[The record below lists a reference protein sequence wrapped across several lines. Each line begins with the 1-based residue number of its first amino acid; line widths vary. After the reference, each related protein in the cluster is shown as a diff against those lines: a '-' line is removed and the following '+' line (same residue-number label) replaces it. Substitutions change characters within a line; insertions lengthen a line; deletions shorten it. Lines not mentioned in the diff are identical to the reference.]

1 VKVCIVG
8 AGAIGGLLG
17 TRLAQSGINVSALAR
32 GATAASLREH
42 GFRLQTADGLAT
54 APVTVV
60 EGAATPGPQDL
71 VVVAV
76 KGPSLRAVAPAVAA
90 LSDERTV
97 VLTAMNGV
105 PWWFFDGLGGTY
117 EGTRLATVDPDGAIA
132 AAIPRERVV
141 GAVVHLAC
149 SAPAPGLVRH
159 GVGNRLIVGEPA
171 GGTSARVE
179 RIAAMFRSARFD
191 VDVSPRI
198 QADIWYKLWGNMTMN
213 PVSAFTGATL
223 DRILDDPL
231 ANAFCL
237 SVMREAAA
245 IGTAIGCPIGETG
258 EARNQVTRRL
268 GAVKTSMLQDV
279 EAGRP
284 VEIDALLSAV
294 REIGTRT
301 GIATPNLDALLG
313 LARLHARTHGLYPT

>member
-1 VKVCIVG
+1 MKVCIVG

-32 GATAASLREH
+32 GATAAALREH

-198 QADIWYKLWGNMTMN
+198 QADI
-213 PVSAFTGATL
+213 
-223 DRILDDPL
+223 
-231 ANAFCL
+231 
-237 SVMREAAA
+237 
-245 IGTAIGCPIGETG
+245 
-258 EARNQVTRRL
+258 
-268 GAVKTSMLQDV
+268 
-279 EAGRP
+279 
-284 VEIDALLSAV
+284 
-294 REIGTRT
+294 
-301 GIATPNLDALLG
+301 
-313 LARLHARTHGLYPT
+313 